1 MADVRVE
8 RRDGV
13 LLCTFDRSPA
23 INASTPAMISG
34 WVRALVA
41 AADDPSV
48 GAVLTA
54 ARGRAWCAGADLTFL
69 LGHQVGSA
77 GVDGRRLEALGEEL
91 IEGLPEPDDPVE
103 QTLGLNKL
111 ASYLLGYP
119 KPLVAA
125 IGGAVAGGGFPLA
138 LLHDVRFVS
147 SAASFRTSFVDLGLV
162 SELAL
167 GYLLPRLV
175 GTGRALDLHLSGRP
189 VRGRELV
196 DLGLAEH
203 FSDDD
208 RLDDDVFAY
217 AAALAKKPAAG
228 LAAVR
233 RLIRRDAMLPVTSYL
248 QREWAEQQIAFES
261 PTAVESVRR
270 IAADFGIG
278 STA

>member
-1 MADVRVE
+1 MPDVRVE
-8 RRDGV
+8 QRGDV

-34 WVRALVA
+34 WVRALVT

-54 ARGRAWCAGADLTFL
+54 AVGRAWCAGADLTFL
-69 LGHQVGSA
+69 LGHQVGPT
-77 GVDGRRLEALGEEL
+77 GIDGHRLEALGDEL
-91 IEGLPEPDDPVE
+91 IEGLPESTDPTE
-103 QTLGLNKL
+103 RALGLNKL
-111 ASYLLGYP
+111 ASYLLRYP

-162 SELAL
+162 SELGL

-189 VRGRELV
+189 VRGRDLV
-196 DLGLAEH
+196 ELGLAEY
-203 FSDDD
+203 FSADDG
-208 RLDDDVFAY
+208 LDDDAFAY
-217 AAALAKKPAAG
+217 ASALAKKPAE
-228 LAAVR
+228 AVAMIR
-233 RLIRRDAMLPVTSYL
+233 RLIRDDAGLAVTSYL
-248 QREWAEQQIAFES
+248 QREWAAQQVAFES
-261 PTAVESVRR
+261 PVAVRSVAQV
-270 IAADFGIG
+270 AAGLGISG
-278 STA
+278 QA